1 MEISDYYG
9 LKDIFGWFE
18 KYEPN
23 GFESIGTHLIFTASK
38 IVDIANTICRARSCI
53 YFTENKDYGDFA
65 RDENT
70 KKFVNALLIE
80 NALGYYNYSVDY
92 LWQAVW
98 LAYSP
103 EISQEKLTTEL
114 LENILR
120 TCDYENLILQL
131 TLKPDIKMVKL
142 LDDFFK
148 KDEHYLKVRP
158 QYNYMKHRG
167 CFHVKGLGIND
178 SVKFPIMINGQSVE
192 GFKRKELDAVQMKE
206 DLLNF
211 DKSFIDFC
219 EIIAELIVPEDYSNK
234 ISLNAVFNKIIDCV
248 AF

>member
-18 KYEPN
+18 KYEPK
-23 GFESIGTHLIFTASK
+23 GFERVGTHVIFAASK

-103 EISQEKLTTEL
+103 EISQKETNNRIIGK
-114 LENILR
+114 
-120 TCDYENLILQL
+120 NL
-131 TLKPDIKMVKL
+131 KNM
-142 LDDFFK
+142 
-148 KDEHYLKVRP
+148 
-158 QYNYMKHRG
+158 
-167 CFHVKGLGIND
+167 
-178 SVKFPIMINGQSVE
+178 
-192 GFKRKELDAVQMKE
+192 
-206 DLLNF
+206 
-211 DKSFIDFC
+211 
-219 EIIAELIVPEDYSNK
+219 
-234 ISLNAVFNKIIDCV
+234 
-248 AF
+248 